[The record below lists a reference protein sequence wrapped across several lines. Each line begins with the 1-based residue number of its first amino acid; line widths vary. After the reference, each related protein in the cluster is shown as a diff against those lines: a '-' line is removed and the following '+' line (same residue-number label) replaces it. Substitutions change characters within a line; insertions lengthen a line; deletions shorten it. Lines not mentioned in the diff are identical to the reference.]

1 MDSPLHVLQHQS
13 TGTKEALF
21 PQKSPTPPNSHTP
34 GSPDWVDEVAE
45 VLLDLLRR
53 QTPHQVQ
60 GTVELLVVLKTR
72 RQHSLHF
79 TGLGLGVLFSVV
91 LFKRRTWPVS
101 LGSGL
106 GLGMGYA
113 NCQHDLRSPYLVH
126 GSMVKDQ

>member
-1 MDSPLHVLQHQS
+1 MADVHGRKWDRCLADTAV
-13 TGTKEALF
+13 K
-21 PQKSPTPPNSHTP
+21 
-34 GSPDWVDEVAE
+34 
-45 VLLDLLRR
+45 
-53 QTPHQVQ
+53 
-60 GTVELLVVLKTR
+60 TV
-72 RQHSLHF
+72 

-91 LFKRRTWPVS
+91 LFKLSPSGRTWPVS